1 MALDLQLLFTAERL
15 QLNPLLTKGAVQKGR
30 FTIKTLD
37 TGGYLTVDD
46 LQWDVLASFA
56 QPKTVPEVLRSLIV
70 DRRCP
75 SLRDFY
81 ELIIKAQRSGVLQLA
96 PSADRQLMPVG
107 WPFNLSAGLACWLG
121 SLLLGGALLAVA
133 ILPPHSP
140 GGSVLNVMLGVVAGY
155 LGLAASIS
163 LGNVLGGAVLH
174 AAGRDAFQ
182 PRLSWFWLLPHFSID
197 LRDAI
202 LIEARAQVG
211 IHLIRLVPLELLV
224 IGFCL
229 LWPQAALL
237 PSLILG
243 VAIRPCFGGAMSH
256 AINASFG
263 KPILD
268 TSRHLLFE
276 ANRNWSGHWR
286 AARLQFDRPVVTA
299 RLVWG
304 LLWIGGMTSFSIRA
318 AGIRLLDLVL
328 DWHSWKVFAVVF
340 AIVVAVPTLVMI
352 GIAVVE
358 SVRRPIRR
366 AKRSRRLAQQR
377 KQALHQ
383 PVTVRTIASTLAISP
398 VGQQLPIDRRQAMAE
413 QLTVATIRSGTV
425 LADFNRP
432 AAEIHLIVSGAIDV
446 YRRTQKGR
454 PERVWQ
460 ALEGDV
466 VGAEELIDPRPLGWR
481 LKARSPVVALR
492 IPREVFESEI
502 VARLGPPT
510 VQALAH
516 RVPFLRQNHLCR
528 NWHPQAI
535 SRFAGI
541 SRVVKFSS
549 GSYVLIEDHYSQALF
564 FIYEGQAQVVRQKRR
579 VSRLG
584 LGDFIGEIGLLQN
597 SASTASV
604 IAEGPLSCLAIDKM
618 VFFRF
623 LSQNYEVG
631 LEVER
636 MSSQRLGKPVFPLTR
651 GSFEIR

>member
-15 QLNPLLTKGAVQKGR
+15 QLNPLLTKGAVQHGR
-30 FTIKTLD
+30 FTVKSLD

-46 LQWDVLASFA
+46 LQWDVLACFA

-75 SLRDFY
+75 ALRDFY
-81 ELIIKAQRSGVLQLA
+81 ELIIKAQRGGILQLA
-96 PSADRQLMPVG
+96 PSADRQLMPVA
-107 WPFNLSAGLACWLG
+107 WSFSLSAGLACWLG
-121 SLLLGGALLAVA
+121 GLLLAGALAAVA
-133 ILPPHSP
+133 ILPPHGP
-140 GGSVLNVMLGVVAGY
+140 GSSVLAIILAVLSGY
-155 LGLAASIS
+155 LGLAAAVS
-163 LGNVLGGAVLH
+163 LGNVMGAAVLH

-182 PRLSWFWLLPHFSID
+182 PRFSWAWLLPHFSID

-202 LIEARAQVG
+202 LIEAQAQLG
-211 IHLIRLVPLELLV
+211 IQLIRLAPMSLLV
-224 IGFCL
+224 IGLCM

-237 PSLILG
+237 PSLVLG
-243 VAIRPCFGGAMSH
+243 VAIRPCFGGAMCE
-256 AINASFG
+256 AINAHFG

-268 TSRHLLFE
+268 TARHLLFE
-276 ANRNWSGHWR
+276 PNRNWGGYWR
-286 AARLQFDRPVVTA
+286 AARLQFDRPVVAA

-304 LLWIGGMTSFSIRA
+304 FLWIGGMTSFGIRA
-318 AGIRLLDLVL
+318 ANIALRDLIL
-328 DWHSWKVFAVVF
+328 DWHFWKGFALIFSV
-340 AIVVAVPTLVMI
+340 VVAVPTLVVI
-352 GIAVVE
+352 GVAITE
-358 SVRRPIRR
+358 SVRRPVRR

-377 KQALHQ
+377 KLALHQ
-383 PVTVRTIASTLAISP
+383 PVTIRTIASTLAISP

-413 QLTVATIRSGTV
+413 QLTVATLRPGTV
-425 LADFNRP
+425 LADYNRP
-432 AAEIHLIVSGAIDV
+432 ATEIHLIVSGAIDV

-454 PERVWQ
+454 QECVWQ
-460 ALEGDV
+460 ALEGDI

-481 LKARSPVVALR
+481 LKTRSPVVVLR

-502 VARLGPPT
+502 MGRLGPPV
-510 VQALAH
+510 VQALIH

-535 SRFAGI
+535 SRFASI

-604 IAEGPLSCLAIDKM
+604 IAEGPLSCLAIDKT

-636 MSSQRLGKPVFPLTR
+636 MSSRRLGKPVFPLTP

>member
-30 FTIKTLD
+30 FTVKTLD
-37 TGGYLTVDD
+37 TGGFLTVDD
-46 LQWDVLASFA
+46 LQWDVLACFA

-75 SLRDFY
+75 ALRDFY

-96 PSADRQLMPVG
+96 PSADRQLVPVG
-107 WPFNLSAGLACWLG
+107 WSFSLSAGLACWLG
-121 SLLLGGALLAVA
+121 ALLLAGALLAVA

-140 GGSVLNVMLGVVAGY
+140 GRSVLDAVLAIAAGY

-163 LGNVLGGAVLH
+163 LGNVLGAAVLH

-182 PRLSWFWLLPHFSID
+182 PRLSWAWLLPHFSID
-197 LRDAI
+197 LRDSI
-202 LIEARAQVG
+202 LVEARAQVG
-211 IHLIRLVPLELLV
+211 IQLIRLVPLDLLV
-224 IGFCL
+224 IGLCM

-243 VAIRPCFGGAMSH
+243 VAIRPCFGGAMCR

-263 KPILD
+263 KPVLD
-268 TSRHLLFE
+268 TARHLLFE
-276 ANRNWSGHWR
+276 PNQNWSGYWR
-286 AARLQFDRPVVTA
+286 AGRLQFDRPVVVA

-304 LLWIGGMTSFSIRA
+304 LLWIGGMTSFGIRA
-318 AGIRLLDLVL
+318 ANIALLDLIL
-328 DWHSWKVFAVVF
+328 DWHFWRVAGLIFAV
-340 AIVVAVPTLVMI
+340 VVAVPALVLA
-352 GIAVVE
+352 GIAIAD

-366 AKRSRRLAQQR
+366 AKRRRRVAQQR
-377 KQALHQ
+377 KLALHQ
-383 PVTVRTIASTLAISP
+383 PVTTRTIASTLAIAP

-413 QLTVATIRSGTV
+413 QLTVATIRSGTL
-425 LADFNRP
+425 LADFDRP

-460 ALEGDV
+460 AVEGDI

-481 LKARSPVVALR
+481 LKTRSPVVVLR
-492 IPREVFESEI
+492 IPRDAFESEI

-510 VQALAH
+510 VQALIH
-516 RVPFLRQNHLCR
+516 RVPFLRQNHLCL

-564 FIYEGQAQVVRQKRR
+564 FVYEGQAQVVRQKRR

-636 MSSQRLGKPVFPLTR
+636 MSSQRLGKPVFPLTP

>member
-30 FTIKTLD
+30 FTVKTLD

-70 DRRCP
+70 DRRSP
-75 SLRDFY
+75 ALRDFY

-96 PSADRQLMPVG
+96 PSADRQLVPVG
-107 WPFNLSAGLACWLG
+107 WAFNLSAGLACWLG
-121 SLLLGGALLAVA
+121 ALLVTGALLAVA
-133 ILPPHSP
+133 ILPPHRP
-140 GGSVLNVMLGVVAGY
+140 AGPALDIAVAILAGY
-155 LGLAASIS
+155 LGLAAAVS
-163 LGNVLGGAVLH
+163 LGNVLGAAVLH
-174 AAGRDAFQ
+174 ASGRDAFQ
-182 PRLSWFWLLPHFSID
+182 PRLSWSWLLPHFSID
-197 LRDAI
+197 LRDLI
-202 LIEARAQVG
+202 LVEARAQVG
-211 IHLIRLVPLELLV
+211 IHLIRLAPMALLV
-224 IGFCL
+224 IGLCL

-243 VAIRPCFGGAMSH
+243 VSIRPCFGGAMSH
-256 AINASFG
+256 AINAAFG
-263 KPILD
+263 KPTLD

-276 ANRNWSGHWR
+276 ANRNWGGLWR
-286 AARLQFDRPVVTA
+286 AARLQFDRPVVAA
-299 RLVWG
+299 RLAWG
-304 LLWIGGMTSFSIRA
+304 LLWIGGMTSFGIRA
-318 AGIRLLDLVL
+318 ASVALLDLIL
-328 DWHSWKVFAVVF
+328 EWQFWKVFGTVF
-340 AIVVAVPTLVMI
+340 AAVVAVPALAMVC
-352 GIAVVE
+352 IAIAE
-358 SVRRPIRR
+358 SVRRPVRR
-366 AKRSRRLAQQR
+366 AKRRRRVAQQR
-377 KQALHQ
+377 KLALHQ
-383 PVTVRTIASTLAISP
+383 PVTIRTIASTLAISP

-413 QLTVATIRSGTV
+413 QLTVATIRRGAV

-432 AAEIHLIVSGAIDV
+432 ATEIHLIVSGAIDV
-446 YRRTQKGR
+446 YRRSQKGR
-454 PERVWQ
+454 PELVWQ
-460 ALEGDV
+460 AVEGDI

-481 LKARSPVVALR
+481 LKTRSPVVVLR
-492 IPREVFESEI
+492 ISREVFEGEI
-502 VARLGPPT
+502 VSRLSPPV
-510 VQALAH
+510 VQALVH

-535 SRFAGI
+535 SRFASI

-564 FIYEGQAQVVRQKRR
+564 FVYEGQAQVVRQKRR
-579 VSRLG
+579 ISRLG

-636 MSSQRLGKPVFPLTR
+636 MSSERLGKPVFPLTP

>member
-37 TGGYLTVDD
+37 LDGFLTVDD
-46 LQWDVLASFA
+46 IQWDVLASFA

-75 SLRDFY
+75 ALRDFY

-96 PSADRQLMPVG
+96 PSPDRQLVPVAWGFSLSGGFAG
-107 WPFNLSAGLACWLG
+107 WMGAF
-121 SLLLGGALLAVA
+121 LLIGALLAVA
-133 ILPPHSP
+133 ILPPHRP
-140 GGSVLNVMLGVVAGY
+140 VGSVPEVLLALLAGY
-155 LGLAASIS
+155 LGLAAAIS
-163 LGNVLGGAVLH
+163 LGNVLGAAVLH

-182 PRLSWFWLLPHFSID
+182 PRLSWSWLLPHFTID

-211 IHLIRLVPLELLV
+211 IHLVRLAPLELLV
-224 IGFCL
+224 IGLCL
-229 LWPQAALL
+229 TWPQAALL

-256 AINASFG
+256 TVNACFG
-263 KPILD
+263 KPVLD

-276 ANRNWSGHWR
+276 ANRNWGGLWR
-286 AARLQFDRPVVTA
+286 AARLQFDRTVVTA
-299 RLVWG
+299 RLAWG
-304 LLWIGGMTSFSIRA
+304 ILWIGGMISFGIRA
-318 AGIRLLDLVL
+318 ASIAVMDLVL
-328 DWHSWKVFAVVF
+328 DWHFWKVFGLVFGVVMAVP
-340 AIVVAVPTLVMI
+340 VVAML
-352 GIAVVE
+352 GFAVTE
-358 SVRRPIRR
+358 GVRRPYRR
-366 AKRSRRLAQQR
+366 WKKRRRLAQQR
-377 KQALHQ
+377 KQAMHQ
-383 PVTVRTIASTLAISP
+383 PVTTRTIASTLAISP
-398 VGQQLPIDRRQAMAE
+398 VGQQLPIDRRQVMAE
-413 QLTVATIRSGTV
+413 QLSVSTIRQGTL

-432 AAEIHLIVSGAIDV
+432 ATEVHLLVSGAVDV
-446 YRRTQKGR
+446 FRRTQKGR
-454 PERVWQ
+454 LERVWQ
-460 ALEGDV
+460 AVEGDI
-466 VGAEELIDPRPLGWR
+466 VGAEDLIDPRPLGWR
-481 LKARSPVVALR
+481 LKARTPVVALR
-492 IPREVFESEI
+492 IPREAFESEI
-502 VARLGPPT
+502 VGRLGPPV
-510 VQALAH
+510 VQALIH

-541 SRVVKFSS
+541 SRMVKFSS

-564 FIYEGQAQVVRQKRR
+564 FVYEGQAQVVRQKRR

-636 MSSQRLGKPVFPLTR
+636 MSSQRLGKPVFPLAH